1 MAYAT
6 IAQFV
11 EAYTEREAVAL
22 TNSDDPAAEYV
33 NQISL
38 QRALD
43 DATAEIDSYLS
54 GRYSLPFASAPKVLT
69 FHCLNIARYRLSM
82 VAPGEDVRKRYEDTL
97 KFLAMLAKGDVS
109 LGIAADDEQIIDA
122 GSPSYATTTRVWT
135 DDTLRDF

>member
-6 IAQFV
+6 IAQFT
-11 EAYTEREAVAL
+11 EAFTEREAIAL

-54 GRYSLPFASAPKVLT
+54 GRYSLPFASVPKVLT

-82 VAPGEDVRKRYEDTL
+82 IAPGEDVRQRYEDALAFL
-97 KFLAMLAKGDVS
+97 KMLAKGDVS
-109 LGIAADDEQIIDA
+109 LGIAADDQQIVDA
-122 GSPSYATTTRVWT
+122 GSPQYSKPPRLWT